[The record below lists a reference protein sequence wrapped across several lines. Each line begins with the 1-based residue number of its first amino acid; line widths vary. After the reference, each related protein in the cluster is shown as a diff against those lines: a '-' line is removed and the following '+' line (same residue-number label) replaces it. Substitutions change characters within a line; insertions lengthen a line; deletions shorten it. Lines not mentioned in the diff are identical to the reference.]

1 MKEKLIKIVSLA
13 VDLKEKGILCSV
25 DYSPNTSTITI
36 YVSDNYH
43 HIRDM
48 ITCSDN
54 FKDGSEGSYFSFGYM
69 VGYLEGLLGGPQC

>member
-25 DYSPNTSTITI
+25 DYSPKVNIVTVYI
-36 YVSDNYH
+36 SDNDH
-43 HIRDM
+43 NITDM
-48 ITCSDN
+48 ITYSDN